1 MGSCKNFNERVLKF
15 LLNNNKVSKEI
26 REKYKERLE
35 AFKDDKRNKNM
46 GRTS

>member
-1 MGSCKNFNERVLKF
+1 MVCCKNFNERVLKF
-15 LLNNNKVSKEI
+15 LLNNKKVSKEI

-35 AFKDDKRNKNM
+35 AFKDGKSNKNM